1 MNAQEIRNLKWVKLE
16 ELEEYENWKL
26 LPRRTINEK
35 SYIENALLDIYL
47 DDVYKQIAR
56 KLNIS
61 FKDLST
67 IIKEENSSFYTL
79 KKEIFIRSTSRIGT
93 DDGAWDLLKSYLMIP
108 DVNSVPMIPRT
119 DVKLDV
125 KVLMNY
131 ISVLASEERKQ
142 LAESLKESEYL
153 GEKSSSEKILED
165 FKKLSDLEK
174 FQVLNSL
181 KLLQVKIEFPTN

>member
-16 ELEEYENWKL
+16 ESEEYENWKL

-125 KVLMNY
+125 KVLIDY